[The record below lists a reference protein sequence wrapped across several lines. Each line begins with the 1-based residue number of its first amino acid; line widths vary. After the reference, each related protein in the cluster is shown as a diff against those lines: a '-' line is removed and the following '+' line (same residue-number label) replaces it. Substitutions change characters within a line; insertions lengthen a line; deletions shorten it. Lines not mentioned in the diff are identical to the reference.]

1 MNIIK
6 DNRNSNAIYVDKS
19 NNHVANTD
27 EIIRFRCAEYMS
39 AIDKYIAIVTG
50 GLSFN
55 DTEIAVL
62 KHIINNNGTEL
73 SGELCI
79 AVAKE
84 VNKSTATVVRAINI
98 LRNEGFIYGDGSNTI
113 KLSSAIDAD
122 IKAINKAKFFVIEIN
137 PDITS
142 KHIDI

>member
-6 DNRNSNAIYVDKS
+6 DNRNSNAIYVDKA

-27 EIIRFRCAEYMS
+27 EIIRFRCAKYMS
-39 AIDKYIAIVTG
+39 TIDKYIAIVTG

-55 DTEIAVL
+55 NTEIAVL
-62 KHIINNNGTEL
+62 KHIINNNGTKL

-84 VNKSTATVVRAINI
+84 VNKSTATVVRAINT
-98 LRNEGFIYGDGSNTI
+98 LRDEGFIYGDGSNII
-113 KLSSAIDAD
+113 KLSSAIAANIED
-122 IKAINKAKFFVIEIN
+122 INKANFFVIEVN
-137 PDITS
+137 PDVTS